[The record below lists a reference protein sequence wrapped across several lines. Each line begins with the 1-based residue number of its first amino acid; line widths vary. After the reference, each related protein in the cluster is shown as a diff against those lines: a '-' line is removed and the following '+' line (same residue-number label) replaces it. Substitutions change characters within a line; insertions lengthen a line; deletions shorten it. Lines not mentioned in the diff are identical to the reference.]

1 MLPEQL
7 ECGGCFASG
16 QESLPV
22 LGREHVAQRLDIRQL
37 VQTAKARFTT
47 VDRWQPGDPLGLD
60 GLEHE
65 QISREALP
73 GVCDI
78 ISARLLERKASEK
91 PLAPSPDD
99 AAV

>member
-1 MLPEQL
+1 MRWLLCKWTGEL
-7 ECGGCFASG
+7 ACLGEGACGAT
-16 QESLPV
+16 P
-22 LGREHVAQRLDIRQL
+22 RIRQL

-47 VDRWQPGDPLGLD
+47 LKKWQPGDPLGLD